1 MASESKEP
9 RGNESVTEKENEEV
23 DRLETER
30 TGRVSRYSLCFIRN
44 SPYLAMTN
52 EIFVPADKHR
62 HKPVAIEMV
71 FNVEN
76 YDASTNARYV
86 TSRPIMKEYVLSYA
100 KFQVN
105 KLAVSD

>member
-1 MASESKEP
+1 MKVSPRKRTKKLTGWKPNERGKSRVIRSALSE
-9 RGNESVTEKENEEV
+9 
-23 DRLETER
+23 
-30 TGRVSRYSLCFIRN
+30 I
-44 SPYLAMTN
+44 PYLAMTN
-52 EIFVPADKHR
+52 EIFVPANKHR
-62 HKPVAIEMV
+62 HNPVAIEMV

-86 TSRPIMKEYVLSYA
+86 TSRPIMKEYVLSYV